1 VIRFTKEEKTV
12 LLFLLAALFVGAA
25 VMYYKKVS
33 PASEQAFKFKE
44 SKKEYSEK
52 ININKATKEELTR
65 IRGVGG
71 VLAGRIISYREKY
84 GYFRRTEDIKNI
96 KGIGEKTYEKI
107 KRGIALE

>member
-1 VIRFTKEEKTV
+1 MIRFTKEEKTV

-65 IRGVGG
+65 IRGVGVCLPG
-71 VLAGRIISYREKY
+71 GLYPTGKNTVISE
-84 GYFRRTEDIKNI
+84 GQ
-96 KGIGEKTYEKI
+96 KTLKT
-107 KRGIALE
+107 